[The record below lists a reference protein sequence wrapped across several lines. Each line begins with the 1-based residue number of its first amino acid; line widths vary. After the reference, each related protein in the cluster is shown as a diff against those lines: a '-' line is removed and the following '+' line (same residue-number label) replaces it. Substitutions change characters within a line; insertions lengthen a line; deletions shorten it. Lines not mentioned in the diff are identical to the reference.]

1 MLIKSAEITKFKC
14 VDYSGRIDI
23 EDNVTCF
30 VGKNESGK
38 TATLE
43 AIYRLNPIPS
53 GHKTEFNG
61 SLEYPRRL
69 RSRESSR
76 ILATMPIKAIF
87 VLENE
92 DVSVIESE
100 YGIGSL
106 KSTEIEVSKDYENQY
121 HISVVIDEAKVID
134 FLLSQQ
140 GIEKEVTQG
149 KSTIAELKSV
159 LTAME
164 KRPEAVEGLLKHLN
178 DLDVQRNIE
187 EKLLELLPEFLY
199 FDDYSRMPG
208 RFSIPYIQKAPEQNL
223 ESGERTALSLLRLAG
238 VATEE
243 FVQNNY
249 EERKAALEAASVEL
263 SQEVF
268 EYWSQNQDL
277 RVEIDADF
285 NSPAN
290 GDRVPPFLETRIWN
304 NRHFMSLNFNER
316 SAGFVWFFSFLAFF
330 SEYRYSTKRLVILL
344 DEPGL
349 GLHASAQADLLRFI
363 DEKLAEKHQIIYTTH
378 SPFMVKPT
386 DLDRA
391 RTVEDVIGE
400 GTKISSEVLTTT
412 KDTVFPLQ
420 AAIGYEL
427 SQTLFVGPN
436 NLVVEGPS
444 DILYLQIIS
453 QHLVSQGRQGL
464 DDKWVIVPV
473 GGSEKIPTF
482 LALLGT
488 QLNVAV
494 LLDVSSSG
502 NQKVDDLV
510 NRGILE
516 TGKIFPLN
524 KFTGLKEADIED
536 MFVPSFYL
544 QLLKG
549 SEVGNF
555 KVGDLQQGARIVQRI
570 EKTLGHT
577 YNHYAPSA
585 YFLHEQATLLSRVA
599 DSTLDR
605 FETLFVDINN
615 ALQ

>member
-1 MLIKSAEITKFKC
+1 
-14 VDYSGRIDI
+14 
-23 EDNVTCF
+23 
-30 VGKNESGK
+30 
-38 TATLE
+38 
-43 AIYRLNPIPS
+43 
-53 GHKTEFNG
+53 
-61 SLEYPRRL
+61 
-69 RSRESSR
+69 
-76 ILATMPIKAIF
+76 
-87 VLENE
+87 
-92 DVSVIESE
+92 
-100 YGIGSL
+100 
-106 KSTEIEVSKDYENQY
+106 
-121 HISVVIDEAKVID
+121 
-134 FLLSQQ
+134 
-140 GIEKEVTQG
+140 
-149 KSTIAELKSV
+149 
-159 LTAME
+159 
-164 KRPEAVEGLLKHLN
+164 
-178 DLDVQRNIE
+178 
-187 EKLLELLPEFLY
+187 
-199 FDDYSRMPG
+199 
-208 RFSIPYIQKAPEQNL
+208 
-223 ESGERTALSLLRLAG
+223 
-238 VATEE
+238 
-243 FVQNNY
+243 
-249 EERKAALEAASVEL
+249 
-263 SQEVF
+263 
-268 EYWSQNQDL
+268 
-277 RVEIDADF
+277 
-285 NSPAN
+285 
-290 GDRVPPFLETRIWN
+290 
-304 NRHFMSLNFNER
+304 MSLNFNER